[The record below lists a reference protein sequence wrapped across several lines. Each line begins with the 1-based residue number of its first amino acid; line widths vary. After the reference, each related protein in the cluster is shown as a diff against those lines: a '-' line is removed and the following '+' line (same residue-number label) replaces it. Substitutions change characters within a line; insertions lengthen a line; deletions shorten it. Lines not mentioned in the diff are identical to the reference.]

1 MQILNRLTIRNLK
14 LNKRRTIVTIIG
26 IILATA
32 LLTAV
37 ATMAVSLKESVTL
50 RSKKV
55 DGDFHLLLYDMT
67 DKEKESVINNRQ
79 VESYYETHEVGYGVL
94 DGCVNDSKPYVYIEA
109 LDSDTFEK
117 AEINVTSGRLP
128 EDDSEIV
135 ISSHI
140 KTNGGVKYNL
150 GDKITFDIGDRTY
163 NGKKLYQND
172 TYREDEQLEAKQTKT
187 YKVVGICDR
196 LPYGEEPRTAPGY
209 SVITLANKADTS
221 LNKSDIYLRFNK
233 KALKDRYDLTADI
246 LGVDKTLFNKL
257 NSGKL
262 EDKEIQT
269 LKSQLDKTHSYY
281 INNSLIKYEA
291 FYDSSVA
298 FVYNMA
304 AVVMVIIIITSAVC
318 ISNSFAISIN
328 QKTKQYGML
337 ASIGATPRQ
346 IRKNVFFEAAFM
358 GVIGIVAGIGG
369 GLSASYILVVLSN
382 KMLIDTFEMS
392 IVYAPSLLGVLLSI
406 VLAIVTIVLS
416 ALVPAIR
423 ASRMSPIMAI
433 NHSED
438 IKIKSKSLKT
448 PKLIG
453 KVWGE
458 GGVLAYKNMKRNK
471 RKYRVI
477 TISIALSV
485 STFIALYGF
494 MSLLTESVNRYAND
508 KIDLRVYMSSY
519 KSMSVDEANKKV
531 SNIVNRINN
540 ETNITDFTF
549 ARGFYASLKDEP
561 KYSSDYK
568 EVNKYEAGLAENNGY
583 YISIISLGNEEYGKY
598 IKKLGIS
605 KETAQSGGILVD
617 NTYQYINNGNDIKYF
632 NIYDGYKAGDVL
644 TYRIDTSN
652 SSKSLDNSKSSDD
665 TTLYDIRIVA
675 LSNERPFGYDNAY
688 TSYGYLIV
696 SDDYMN
702 RIDTKNTDSTLL
714 NINCDDPDKAQ
725 DILVNEFNIGQNYI
739 FNAAQERRN
748 DEKLILT
755 MKIFLYGFIAIVSLI
770 GITNIFNTVT
780 TGMELRGKEFA
791 MLQSI
796 GMTKKEFDKMIR
808 LESVFYGSK
817 ALIIGVVSGTILSY
831 VIYISAGE
839 SQLKYTLPLL
849 AIVMSVI
856 VVIILLLGIMKYSI
870 AQIRKQNIIET
881 IRNEYTIEENI

>member
-304 AVVMVIIIITSAVC
+304 AVVMIIIIITSAVC

-817 ALIIGVVSGTILSY
+817 ALIIGVVSGTLLSY

-839 SQLKYTLPLL
+839 SQLRYVFPLP
-849 AIVMSVI
+849 AIVIAVI

-881 IRNEYTIEENI
+881 IRNENI

>member
-508 KIDLRVYMSSY
+508 KIDLRVYMYSY

-881 IRNEYTIEENI
+881 IRNENI

>member
-839 SQLKYTLPLL
+839 SQLKYT
-849 AIVMSVI
+849 A
-856 VVIILLLGIMKYSI
+856 ILLPKYI
-870 AQIRKQNIIET
+870 
-881 IRNEYTIEENI
+881 

>member
-438 IKIKSKSLKT
+438 IKIKSKPLKT

-881 IRNEYTIEENI
+881 IRNENI

>member
-508 KIDLRVYMSSY
+508 KIDLRVYMPSY

-881 IRNEYTIEENI
+881 IRNENI

>member
-269 LKSQLDKTHSYY
+269 LKSQLDKAHSYY
-281 INNSLIKYEA
+281 INNSLIKYEV

-453 KVWGE
+453 KVCGE

-477 TISIALSV
+477 TLSIALSV

-881 IRNEYTIEENI
+881 IRNENI

>member
-382 KMLIDTFEMS
+382 KMLIDTFE

-568 EVNKYEAGLAENNGY
+568 EVNKYEAGLSENTGY
-583 YISIISLGNEEYGKY
+583 YISIISLGNEEYEKY

-617 NTYQYINNGNDIKYF
+617 NTYQYINNGNNVKYF
-632 NIYDGYKAGDVL
+632 NVYDGYKAGDVL

-665 TTLYDIRIVA
+665 TTFYDIKIVA
-675 LSNERPFGYDNAY
+675 LSNERPFGYENAY

-702 RIDTKNTDSTLL
+702 QFNPGDIDCSVLL

-725 DILVNEFNIGQNYI
+725 DILVNEFDIGKNNIV
-739 FNAAQERRN
+739 NAAQERRN
-748 DEKLILT
+748 NENLILT
-755 MKIFLYGFIAIVSLI
+755 IKIFLYGFIAVVSLI

-796 GMTKKEFDKMIR
+796 GMTKREFDKMIR
-808 LESVFYGSK
+808 MESVFYGSK
-817 ALIIGVVSGTILSY
+817 ALIIGVVSGTLLSY
-831 VIYISAGE
+831 VIYIAAGE
-839 SQLKYTLPLL
+839 SQLRYVFPLQ
-849 AIVMSVI
+849 AIVIAVV

-870 AQIRKQNIIET
+870 VQIRKQNIIET
-881 IRNEYTIEENI
+881 IRNENI

>member
-346 IRKNVFFEAAFM
+346 IRKNVFFEAAFI

-881 IRNEYTIEENI
+881 IRNENI

>member
-494 MSLLTESVNRYAND
+494 LSLLTESVNRYAND

-881 IRNEYTIEENI
+881 IRNENI

>member
-1 MQILNRLTIRNLK
+1 MQILNRLTVRNLK

-881 IRNEYTIEENI
+881 IRNENI

>member
-725 DILVNEFNIGQNYI
+725 DILVNEFDIGKNNIV
-739 FNAAQERRN
+739 NAAQERRN
-748 DEKLILT
+748 NENLILT
-755 MKIFLYGFIAIVSLI
+755 IKIFLYGFIAVVSLI

-796 GMTKKEFDKMIR
+796 GMTKREFDKMIR
-808 LESVFYGSK
+808 MESVFYGSK

-831 VIYISAGE
+831 VIFISAGE

-881 IRNEYTIEENI
+881 IRNENI

>member
-423 ASRMSPIMAI
+423 VSRISPIMAI

-519 KSMSVDEANKKV
+519 KSMSVDEDNKKV

-796 GMTKKEFDKMIR
+796 GMTKREFDKMIR
-808 LESVFYGSK
+808 MESVFYGSK
-817 ALIIGVVSGTILSY
+817 ALIIGVVSGTLLSY
-831 VIYISAGE
+831 VIYIAAGE
-839 SQLKYTLPLL
+839 SQLRYVFPLQ
-849 AIVMSVI
+849 AIVIAVV

-870 AQIRKQNIIET
+870 VQIRKQNIIET
-881 IRNEYTIEENI
+881 IRNENI

>member
-50 RSKKV
+50 ISKKV

-870 AQIRKQNIIET
+870 AQIRKQNIVET
-881 IRNEYTIEENI
+881 IRNENI

>member
-209 SVITLANKADTS
+209 SIITLANKADTS

-281 INNSLIKYEA
+281 INNSLIKYEV

-831 VIYISAGE
+831 VIFISAGE

-881 IRNEYTIEENI
+881 IRNENI

>member
-150 GDKITFDIGDRTY
+150 GDGITFDIGDRTY

-172 TYREDEQLEAKQTKT
+172 DYIEDEQLEAKQTKT

-665 TTLYDIRIVA
+665 TTLYDIKIVA

-881 IRNEYTIEENI
+881 IRNENI

>member
-257 NSGKL
+257 NSGKF

-881 IRNEYTIEENI
+881 IRNENI

>member
-94 DGCVNDSKPYVYIEA
+94 DGCVNDSKPSVYIEA

-881 IRNEYTIEENI
+881 IRNENI

>member
-568 EVNKYEAGLAENNGY
+568 EVNKYEAGLSENNGY

-881 IRNEYTIEENI
+881 IRNENI

>member
-269 LKSQLDKTHSYY
+269 LKSQLDKAHSYY
-281 INNSLIKYEA
+281 INNSLIKYEV

-453 KVWGE
+453 KVCGE

-477 TISIALSV
+477 TLSIALSV

-831 VIYISAGE
+831 VIFISAGE

-881 IRNEYTIEENI
+881 IRNENI

>member
-1 MQILNRLTIRNLK
+1 MQILNRLTVRNLK

-605 KETAQSGGILVD
+605 KETARSGGILVD

-881 IRNEYTIEENI
+881 IRNENI

>member
-50 RSKKV
+50 RPKKV

-881 IRNEYTIEENI
+881 IRNENI

>member
-128 EDDSEIV
+128 EDDNEIV

-881 IRNEYTIEENI
+881 IRNENI

>member
-196 LPYGEEPRTAPGY
+196 LPYGEEPRTALGY

-881 IRNEYTIEENI
+881 IRNENI

>member
-617 NTYQYINNGNDIKYF
+617 NTYQYIKNGNDIKYF

-881 IRNEYTIEENI
+881 IRNENI

>member
-14 LNKRRTIVTIIG
+14 LNKKRTIVTIIG

-37 ATMAVSLKESVTL
+37 AAMAVSLKESITL
-50 RSKKV
+50 RAKKV

-67 DKEKESVINNRQ
+67 DKQKESVINNRQ
-79 VESYYETHEVGYGVL
+79 VESYYEMHEVGYAVL

-109 LDSDTFEK
+109 LDGDTFEK

-140 KTNGGVKYNL
+140 KTNGGVKYNI
-150 GDKITFDIGDRTY
+150 GDEITFDVGDRTY

-172 TYREDEQLEAKQTKT
+172 DYREDELLDVKKTKT

-209 SVITLANKADTS
+209 SVITFANKSDTS
-221 LNKSDIYLRFNK
+221 LNESDIYIRFHK
-233 KALKDRYDLTADI
+233 KVLKDRYNITADI
-246 LGVDKTLFNKL
+246 LGVERILFNKQY
-257 NSGKL
+257 SGSPTD
-262 EDKEIQT
+262 EEAEI
-269 LKSQLDKTHSYY
+269 LKNQLDKAQSYY
-281 INNSLIKYEA
+281 INNSLIKYEV

-358 GVIGIVAGIGG
+358 GVIGVAAGIVG
-369 GLSASYILVVLSN
+369 GLSASYILVILSN
-382 KMLIDTFEMS
+382 KMLIDTLEMS

-448 PKLIG
+448 PELVS

-485 STFIALYGF
+485 MTFIALYGF
-494 MSLLTESVNRYAND
+494 MSLLTDSANRYANGN
-508 KIDLRVYMSSY
+508 IDLRVYMSSY
-519 KSMSVDEANKKV
+519 KNMSVDEADKKV

-549 ARGFYASLKDEP
+549 ARGFNGILKDKP
-561 KYSSDYK
+561 KYSADY
-568 EVNKYEAGLAENNGY
+568 YEMYNYERGLAEPDNY
-583 YISIISLGNEEYGKY
+583 YINIISLGNEEYEKY

-617 NTYQYINNGNDIKYF
+617 NTYQYINNGNNVKYF
-632 NIYDGYKAGDVL
+632 NVYDGYKAGDIL
-644 TYRIDTSN
+644 TYQA
-652 SSKSLDNSKSSDD
+652 DNNRQSDD
-665 TTLYDIRIVA
+665 TTFYDIKIVA

-702 RIDTKNTDSTLL
+702 KIDTKNIDSTLL

-725 DILVNEFNIGQNYI
+725 DILVNEFDIGKNNIV
-739 FNAAQERRN
+739 NAAQERRN
-748 DEKLILT
+748 NENLILII
-755 MKIFLYGFIAIVSLI
+755 KIFLYGFIAIVSLI

-780 TGMELRGKEFA
+780 TGMELRSKEFA

-796 GMTKKEFDKMIR
+796 GMTKREFDKMIR
-808 LESVFYGSK
+808 MESVFYGSK
-817 ALIIGVVSGTILSY
+817 ALIIGVVSGTVLSY
-831 VIYISAGE
+831 IIYMAAGE
-839 SQLKYTLPLL
+839 SQLRYTLPLP
-849 AIVMSVI
+849 AIVIAVV

-870 AQIRKQNIIET
+870 VQIRKQNIIET
-881 IRNEYTIEENI
+881 IRNENI

>member
-485 STFIALYGF
+485 MTFIALYGF

-881 IRNEYTIEENI
+881 IRNENI

>member
-209 SVITLANKADTS
+209 SVITLANKTDTS

-725 DILVNEFNIGQNYI
+725 DILVNEFDIGKNNIV
-739 FNAAQERRN
+739 NAAQERRN
-748 DEKLILT
+748 NENLILT
-755 MKIFLYGFIAIVSLI
+755 IKIFLYGFIAVVSLI

-796 GMTKKEFDKMIR
+796 GMTKREFDKMIR
-808 LESVFYGSK
+808 MESVFYGSK
-817 ALIIGVVSGTILSY
+817 ALIIGVVSGTLLSY
-831 VIYISAGE
+831 VIYIAAGE
-839 SQLKYTLPLL
+839 SQLRYVFPLQ
-849 AIVMSVI
+849 AIVIAVV

-870 AQIRKQNIIET
+870 VQIRKQNIIET
-881 IRNEYTIEENI
+881 IRNENI

>member
-796 GMTKKEFDKMIR
+796 GMIKKEFDKMIR

-881 IRNEYTIEENI
+881 IRNENI

>member
-14 LNKRRTIVTIIG
+14 LNKKRTIVTIIG

-117 AEINVTSGRLP
+117 SEINVTSGRLP

-870 AQIRKQNIIET
+870 AQIRKQNIVET
-881 IRNEYTIEENI
+881 IRNENI

>member
-817 ALIIGVVSGTILSY
+817 ALIIGVVSGTILPY

-881 IRNEYTIEENI
+881 IRNENI

>member
-755 MKIFLYGFIAIVSLI
+755 MKIFLYGFIAVVSLI

-796 GMTKKEFDKMIR
+796 GMTKREFDKMIR
-808 LESVFYGSK
+808 MESVFYGSK
-817 ALIIGVVSGTILSY
+817 ALIIGVVSGTLLSY
-831 VIYISAGE
+831 VIYIAAGE
-839 SQLKYTLPLL
+839 SQLRYVFPLQ
-849 AIVMSVI
+849 AIVIAVV

-870 AQIRKQNIIET
+870 VQIRKQNIIET
-881 IRNEYTIEENI
+881 IRNENI

>member
-67 DKEKESVINNRQ
+67 DKQKESVINNRQ

-881 IRNEYTIEENI
+881 IRNENI

>member
-304 AVVMVIIIITSAVC
+304 AVVMVIIIITLAVC

-448 PKLIG
+448 PELVS

-485 STFIALYGF
+485 MTFIALYGF
-494 MSLLTESVNRYAND
+494 MSLLTDSANRYANGN
-508 KIDLRVYMSSY
+508 IDLRVHMSSY
-519 KSMSVDEANKKV
+519 KNMSADEADKKV

-549 ARGFYASLKDEP
+549 ARGFNGILKDKP
-561 KYSSDYK
+561 KYSADY
-568 EVNKYEAGLAENNGY
+568 YEMYNYERGLAEPDNY
-583 YISIISLGNEEYGKY
+583 YINIISLGNEEYEKY

-617 NTYQYINNGNDIKYF
+617 NTYQYINNGNNIKYF
-632 NIYDGYKAGDVL
+632 NVYDGYKAGDIL
-644 TYRIDTSN
+644 TYRAGNTGRGQST
-652 SSKSLDNSKSSDD
+652 DNNRQSDN
-665 TTLYDIRIVA
+665 TTFYDIKIVA

-696 SDDYMN
+696 SDDYMSQFN
-702 RIDTKNTDSTLL
+702 PGDIDCSVLL

-725 DILVNEFNIGQNYI
+725 DILVNEFDIGKNNIV
-739 FNAAQERRN
+739 NAAQERRN
-748 DEKLILT
+748 NENLILT
-755 MKIFLYGFIAIVSLI
+755 IKIFLYGFIAIVSLI

-817 ALIIGVVSGTILSY
+817 ALIIGVVSGTLLSY

-839 SQLKYTLPLL
+839 SQLRYVFPLP
-849 AIVMSVI
+849 AIVIAVI

-881 IRNEYTIEENI
+881 IRNENI

>member
-358 GVIGIVAGIGG
+358 CVIGIVAGIGG

-519 KSMSVDEANKKV
+519 KSMSVDEDNKKV

-617 NTYQYINNGNDIKYF
+617 NTYQYINNGNDIKCF

-881 IRNEYTIEENI
+881 IRNENI

>member
-448 PKLIG
+448 PKLVRKI
-453 KVWGE
+453 WGE

-881 IRNEYTIEENI
+881 IRNENI

>member
-632 NIYDGYKAGDVL
+632 NIYDDYKAGDVL

-725 DILVNEFNIGQNYI
+725 DILVNEFDIGKNNIV
-739 FNAAQERRN
+739 NAAQERRN
-748 DEKLILT
+748 NENLILT
-755 MKIFLYGFIAIVSLI
+755 IKIFLYGFIAIVSLI

-817 ALIIGVVSGTILSY
+817 ALIIGVVSGTLLSY

-839 SQLKYTLPLL
+839 SQLRYVFPLP
-849 AIVMSVI
+849 AIVIAVI

-881 IRNEYTIEENI
+881 IRNENI

>member
-392 IVYAPSLLGVLLSI
+392 IVYAPSLLGALLSI

-881 IRNEYTIEENI
+881 IRNENI

>member
-519 KSMSVDEANKKV
+519 KSMSVDETNKKV

-881 IRNEYTIEENI
+881 IRNENI

>member
-318 ISNSFAISIN
+318 ISNGFAISIN

-725 DILVNEFNIGQNYI
+725 DILVNEFDIGKNNIV
-739 FNAAQERRN
+739 NAAQERRN
-748 DEKLILT
+748 NENLILT
-755 MKIFLYGFIAIVSLI
+755 IKIFLYGFIAVVSLI

-796 GMTKKEFDKMIR
+796 GMTKREFDKMIR
-808 LESVFYGSK
+808 MESVFYGSK
-817 ALIIGVVSGTILSY
+817 ALIIGVVSGTLLSY
-831 VIYISAGE
+831 VIYIAAGE
-839 SQLKYTLPLL
+839 SQLRYVFPLQ
-849 AIVMSVI
+849 AIVIAVV

-870 AQIRKQNIIET
+870 VQIRKQNIIET
-881 IRNEYTIEENI
+881 IRNENI

>member
-725 DILVNEFNIGQNYI
+725 DILVNEFDIGKNNIV
-739 FNAAQERRN
+739 NAAQERRN
-748 DEKLILT
+748 NENLILT
-755 MKIFLYGFIAIVSLI
+755 IKIFLYGFIAVVSLI

-780 TGMELRGKEFA
+780 TGMELRGREFA

-796 GMTKKEFDKMIR
+796 GMTKREFDKMIR
-808 LESVFYGSK
+808 MESVFYGSK
-817 ALIIGVVSGTILSY
+817 ALIIGVVSGTLLSY
-831 VIYISAGE
+831 VIYIAAGE
-839 SQLKYTLPLL
+839 SQLRYVFPLQ
-849 AIVMSVI
+849 AIVIAVV

-870 AQIRKQNIIET
+870 VQIRKQNIIET
-881 IRNEYTIEENI
+881 IRNENI